1 MDSHDKVVKVVCLQS
16 PQDSQNNTNNTNNKN
31 QKETKVEFKVPK
43 KAILL
48 SKTIKHMIQD
58 IPQED
63 DEIPIKNIRPEIME
77 KVIDYCKFHSE
88 EHTER
93 EKESWN
99 EDFFK
104 SLSKE
109 VLFECISAANFLCI
123 ESLLESGCKKIADSI
138 RGKSVQEMREYFG
151 TKNDF
156 TPEEEEKI
164 MKENE
169 WLMDD

>member
-1 MDSHDKVVKVVCLQS
+1 MDSYVKVVCLQD
-16 PQDSQNNTNNTNNKN
+16 PQDSQNNTNNTNNKD
-31 QKETKVEFKVPK
+31 QKETKVELKAPK
-43 KAILL
+43 KAIML
-48 SKTIKHMIQD
+48 SGTIRDMIQD
-58 IPQED
+58 IPQEN
-63 DEIPIKNIRPEIME
+63 DEIPVKNVRPEIME
-77 KVIDYCKFHSE
+77 KVIEYCTFHSE

-104 SLSKE
+104 SLSRE
-109 VLFECISAANFLCI
+109 VLFECILAANFLHI
-123 ESLLESGCKKIADSI
+123 NSLLESGCKKIADSI

-156 TPEEEEKI
+156 TPEEEERI